1 LSSINGVLILS
12 SWFGQVAVFKD
23 PESQEYK
30 EFLNVADELR
40 SEYNFTHTFD
50 SSYVPDTG
58 VDLSAPAVRLYKN
71 FDEGFSDATVSPL

>member
-1 LSSINGVLILS
+1 MGVLILS
-12 SWFGQVAVFKD
+12 LRFGQVAVFKD
-23 PESQEYK
+23 PESKEYK